1 MHIFCTIAGILTIL
15 GILLDAFETVV
26 LPRRVQRSF
35 RLTSWFYRRTWIPY
49 RKLASRIPSRARRE
63 NFLSYFGPLSLIFLL
78 ILWAA
83 GLIFGFALLQYG
95 VGEHLRLSGEPITFG
110 LLVYNSGETFF
121 TLGYGDIVPS
131 SALARALAVVEA
143 GLGFGFLG
151 MVIGYL
157 PTIYSSFSRREIEI
171 SLLDARAGSP
181 PSAAE
186 LLSRFG
192 NCPQQAVL
200 DQIFKDWERWAAEV
214 LESHLSYPAL
224 SFFRSQHNNQSWLGA
239 LITILDASALVIAGV
254 DGLRAEQAKI
264 TFAMA
269 RHAVVDLAQVVNARY
284 NPIAPDRLPEA
295 ELNRLR
301 EKLAERG
308 VKLRE
313 GAAFQEKLD
322 YLRSQYESYAVAI
335 AVNLSI
341 TLPPWI
347 HAERQKDNWQ
357 AGPWDR
363 AIQARS
369 LAGRVQSVDDHF

>member
-1 MHIFCTIAGILTIL
+1 MHIFCTIAGILSIL

-49 RKLASRIPSRARRE
+49 RAIARRIPSRSRRE

-83 GLIFGFALLQYG
+83 GLIFGFALLQWG
-95 VGEHLRLSGEPITFG
+95 VGEHFRLSGEPITFG

-131 SALARALAVVEA
+131 SGLARALSVVEA

-151 MVIGYL
+151 VVIGYL

-192 NCPQQAVL
+192 NCPQQEVL
-200 DQIFKDWERWAAEV
+200 DQILRDWEHWAAQV
-214 LESHLSYPAL
+214 LESHLSYPVL

-239 LITILDASALVIAGV
+239 LTTILDASALVMAGI
-254 DGLRAEQAKI
+254 DGVRDEQARL

-269 RHAVVDLAQVVNARY
+269 RHAVVDLAQVMRAQY
-284 NPIAPDRLPEA
+284 DAHTTDRLPAAELKRLRAALGEQDLRLKDGVEA
-295 ELNRLR
+295 E
-301 EKLAERG
+301 EKLG
-308 VKLRE
+308 H
-313 GAAFQEKLD
+313 
-322 YLRSQYESYAVAI
+322 LRSLYEI
-335 AVNLSI
+335 
-341 TLPPWI
+341 
-347 HAERQKDNWQ
+347 
-357 AGPWDR
+357 
-363 AIQARS
+363 
-369 LAGRVQSVDDHF
+369 